1 VPGEQGGLALDLFA
15 GVGLFTLPLAQ
26 RFARVVGVESDLAAE
41 RDLQANIDAAKV
53 NAQHVNATVE
63 SLLGRWEERPDF
75 VVLDP
80 PRAGVSA
87 PALARLMQ
95 IGPARITYLSC
106 DPATLAR
113 DLSTLTGGAGAA
125 GAYEITALHLFD
137 VFPQTF
143 HIESLVALRRRE

>member
-1 VPGEQGGLALDLFA
+1 
-15 GVGLFTLPLAQ
+15 
-26 RFARVVGVESDLAAE
+26 
-41 RDLQANIDAAKV
+41 
-53 NAQHVNATVE
+53 
-63 SLLGRWEERPDF
+63 
-75 VVLDP
+75 VLDP
-80 PRAGVSA
+80 PRAGVSG
-87 PALARLMQ
+87 PALVRLVQ
-95 IGPARITYLSC
+95 IAPARITYLSC